1 MATNIVRGMHEFGT
15 LLYAVIDNRV
25 ISITA
30 AGDATWLG
38 TISTSNGNVFLSDN
52 GVEVI
57 IVDGTAEGYLIT
69 DNVLSVI
76 TDSGF
81 PEASSVTFQDGYF
94 IVTHTDTG
102 EIYISGLYDGNSW
115 NILDYAVAE
124 ADPDPAL
131 IVISNAR
138 DLWIFGAK
146 TAEVFYNSG
155 NPDFPFERISGAIVE
170 IGIQAAASAVKIN
183 GIIYWLSTEDRIVR
197 TRGYQYETISTPHI
211 DYQISTYSV
220 TEDAKGFTYQMLGH
234 IFYVIV
240 FPTEGKTWVFDVTTS
255 FWHEWQSFED
265 NDDDRI
271 NWSRHRAN
279 CITKFG
285 EKYMVGDYNNGKIY
299 ELDINTFTDD
309 LNEIQR
315 IRTTPVVHKDMRNV
329 IWHRLEIDF
338 ESGIGLATGQG
349 SDPKVT
355 LEWSD
360 DGGHTWSN
368 KHLAS
373 LGKIGEYKTRVVWR
387 RLGKSRERV
396 LRVIVTDPV
405 KVVMLAAYAE
415 LEECKV

>member
-1 MATNIVRGMHEFGT
+1 M
-15 LLYAVIDNRV
+15 
-25 ISITA
+25 
-30 AGDATWLG
+30 
-38 TISTSNGNVFLSDN
+38 
-52 GVEVI
+52 
-57 IVDGTAEGYLIT
+57 
-69 DNVLSVI
+69 
-76 TDSGF
+76 
-81 PEASSVTFQDGYF
+81 
-94 IVTHTDTG
+94 
-102 EIYISGLYDGNSW
+102 
-115 NILDYAVAE
+115 
-124 ADPDPAL
+124 
-131 IVISNAR
+131 
-138 DLWIFGAK
+138 WIFGAK